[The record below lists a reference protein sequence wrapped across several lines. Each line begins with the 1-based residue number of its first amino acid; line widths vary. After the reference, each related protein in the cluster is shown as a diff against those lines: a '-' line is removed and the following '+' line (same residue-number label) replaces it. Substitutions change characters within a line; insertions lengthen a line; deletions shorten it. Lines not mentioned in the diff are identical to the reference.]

1 MARSDSGRVV
11 IDLDPEFK
19 NELYSAL
26 REDDTNLKSWFLE
39 KAIDYVE
46 GKKQP
51 SLFASQSTMPQSQ
64 NEFFSPPPKTKGDL
78 IL

>member
-1 MARSDSGRVV
+1 M